1 MPSCP
6 EIRETSRRSVR
17 ALEATKFFLADVQTG
32 LGPFVAAYLA
42 AAGWSAD
49 RVGDALTVA
58 AAMTV
63 LLQTPAGALVDQVRS
78 RRAIIVIGACVLA
91 ASSLLLF
98 ASSSP
103 WPVFIAQGIIGSAN
117 SFLAPTLAALT
128 MGLVSPAA
136 LTGSSGATNL
146 STLLET

>member
-1 MPSCP
+1 MASCP

-17 ALEATKFFLADVQTG
+17 ALEATNFFLADVQTG

-58 AAMTV
+58 VAMTV
-63 LLQTPAGALVDQVRS
+63 LLQTPACALVDQVRS

-91 ASSLLLF
+91 SGSLLLLV
-98 ASSSP
+98 SSSP
-103 WPVFIAQGIIGSAN
+103 WPVFIAQGVIGSTN
-117 SFLAPTLAALT
+117 PFLAPTLAALT